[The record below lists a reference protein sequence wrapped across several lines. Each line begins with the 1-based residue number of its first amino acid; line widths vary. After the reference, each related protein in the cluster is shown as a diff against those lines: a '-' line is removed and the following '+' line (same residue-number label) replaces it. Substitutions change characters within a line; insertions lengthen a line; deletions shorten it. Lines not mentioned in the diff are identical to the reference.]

1 MNVQNYENQVKSWLS
16 NFNWSEN
23 PFTLSISPELI
34 VGYSEEM
41 RSIVR
46 SIAEREKFLLV
57 TGPTGSGKTLTMKW
71 IDSNFPDVLYL
82 SKPPVRPED
91 FIGIF
96 TDRFGFSIREKIF
109 GRPPSIY
116 NIHDYVNR
124 KVGDGRLILIIDEVH
139 ESTVDVLQWI
149 RVFIDQVDRMTMILA
164 GLPNFERVLQE
175 KLETLEKR
183 ATVKLGLGSL
193 SRDETRELIRKRIE
207 SAGGSG
213 MEPFTES
220 SVSAV
225 YERTGGFP
233 REIIKTCS
241 SMINDAI
248 DKNVY
253 VIDGSM
259 PPSHLSSSYVSAAP
273 RGRDSGYSEQP
284 GKLNLNVLPEKQRQ
298 IIDAL
303 SKGEMTPKNLADA
316 ISGKYKSEDHA
327 VRSMNNILKRLA
339 NEGYIARE
347 QRGKTFVYYL
357 TNKVKSLFVEA

>member
-46 SIAEREKFLLV
+46 SLAEREKFLLV

-71 IDSNFPDVLYL
+71 IESNFSDTLYL
-82 SKPPVRPED
+82 SKPPAKPED

-96 TDRFGFSIREKIF
+96 TDRFGFSIRERIF
-109 GRPPSIY
+109 GKRPSIY
-116 NIHDYVNR
+116 NIHTYVNNKIR
-124 KVGDGRLILIIDEVH
+124 DGRLILIIDEAH
-139 ESTVDVLQWI
+139 ESAVDVLQWI

-193 SRDETRELIRKRIE
+193 SRDEARELIRKRIE
-207 SAGGSG
+207 CAGGSG
-213 MEPFTES
+213 IEPFTES
-220 SVSAV
+220 SISNV

-233 REIIKTCS
+233 REVIKMCS

-253 VIDGSM
+253 AIDANIN
-259 PPSHLSSSYVSAAP
+259 PSHFSPSTASALSS
-273 RGRDSGYSEQP
+273 RQETGHSEP
-284 GKLNLNVLPEKQRQ
+284 SGKLNLNILPEKQRQ
-298 IIDAL
+298 IIDTLA
-303 SKGEMTPKNLADA
+303 KGAMTPKDLADT
-316 ISGKYKSEDHA
+316 ISGNYKSEDHA